1 MSQMRPAFPGN
12 AADVSGV
19 DQGLASLPRGSE
31 KDCVSDGPGGGKYM
45 QVSNLRGGLQARDG
59 LSVGQTKS

>member
-1 MSQMRPAFPGN
+1 MRPAFPGN

-31 KDCVSDGPGGGKYM
+31 KDCLSDGPGGGKYM
-45 QVSNLRGGLQARDG
+45 QVSNLHGGAPSQG
-59 LSVGQTKS
+59 WVQCGPKS

>member
-31 KDCVSDGPGGGKYM
+31 KDCLSDGPGGGKYM
-45 QVSNLRGGLQARDG
+45 QVSNLRGGAPSQG
-59 LSVGQTKS
+59 WVQCGPKS